1 MRSYASAYKMCVAT
15 FPKPSQPDGSIA
27 PCRPTRSPATG
38 SVGMADVIAF
48 CPRGGVS
55 SYLYALRS
63 QTCFAR
69 LRWLTGSRLRRTADS
84 PAEGLVTVAPSSIR
98 CLEILATRHV
108 VKYGLLT
115 SHFV

>member
-55 SYLYALRS
+55 SYNRLLLRS
-63 QTCFAR
+63 AIPSAKQIAFWAKILVPT
-69 LRWLTGSRLRRTADS
+69 SRVLDS
-84 PAEGLVTVAPSSIR
+84 WSAIA
-98 CLEILATRHV
+98 LA
-108 VKYGLLT
+108 KPFSPGGQ
-115 SHFV
+115 